1 MLDNQG
7 FVNIYTIFKE
17 VRRQWLLFLIVFLV
31 CVLSSILVSI
41 IASPRYEAE
50 ITLMPVA
57 QLDEN
62 SPNSGLNVVTS
73 LLGKGSVSSDIP
85 AWSEAVIVMQTR
97 AFSKDFIVSQN
108 ITNFLIKYYGYDNKW
123 EDLTEAQKIVR
134 LDQVARKWTENSIKI
149 AQDEFTNVITFSVNY
164 SDRKLAAE
172 WATLYV
178 RDINARMKKYLIE
191 DTEHKISFY
200 RERIREEKVADIR
213 ISLIELLSSA
223 MQQKALID
231 TRDEIVLR
239 TVDPADVSILK
250 FPILIL
256 NVAIGI
262 FLGLILGFI
271 SVIFNSTYQRYMKLD
286 SSND

>member
-1 MLDNQG
+1 LLDNQG

-62 SPNSGLNVVTS
+62 SPNSGINVVTS